1 MSTKAILFFFGSSE
15 VNSTNHV
22 RASQSTRAESH
33 NSLVWYILIRN
44 KPLYLLSDDVFS
56 TAVLIEGNETR
67 KQILYIEQ
75 KLVKNP
81 SRWEADQLASYKTQ
95 IHLVSGKRIW
105 TRELR
110 ISHKSRALNHYTT
123 LPRQF
128 ARVVSENCFTVIEK
142 PGNFFS
148 SGGWQPC
155 SGTMPVWCKDV

>member
-75 KLVKNP
+75 KLVRNP
-81 SRWEADQLASYKTQ
+81 RWWYTVEDKKLQTCEQKKTHFSHSFDVNKVLATP
-95 IHLVSGKRIW
+95 LG
-105 TRELR
+105 
-110 ISHKSRALNHYTT
+110 
-123 LPRQF
+123 
-128 ARVVSENCFTVIEK
+128 
-142 PGNFFS
+142 
-148 SGGWQPC
+148 
-155 SGTMPVWCKDV
+155 